1 MVGMGAFRLGIAH
14 RLDRVDPAAWDGCAG
29 PDNPFVSH
37 AFLSALED
45 SGSATA
51 ESGWAP
57 HHLLLHDDGSDRLV
71 GALPLYLKSHSQGEY
86 VFDHGWANAL
96 QQAGGRYYPKLQSC
110 VPFTPA
116 TGPRF
121 LAHAA
126 EDREA
131 VIAGLARSAIQLTR
145 DNSISSFHVTF
156 PTSEEAALA
165 PGLGLLHRLGE
176 QYHWDNHGYA
186 TFDDFLEALN
196 SRKRK
201 MIRRER
207 REAVGPGID
216 ILRLTGDDLTDEHW
230 DAFFAFYMDTG
241 SRKWGRPYLTRAF
254 FTLLHQRLRHR
265 VMLVMAR
272 RAGRWIAGAL
282 NLIGADALY
291 GRNWGCIEQHPFLH
305 FECCYYQAIDFA
317 IERGLK
323 RVEAGAQGEH
333 KIQRGYVPRPTHSLH
348 YITEPSFRRAVE
360 RFLTQEREAVTQEIE
375 HLGQYLPFRHK
386 PEDEDPE

>member
-1 MVGMGAFRLGIAH
+1 MADGGAFRLGIAH
-14 RLDRVDPAAWDGCAG
+14 RLETVDPAAWDRCAG

-51 ESGWAP
+51 ETGWAP
-57 HHLLLHDDGSDRLV
+57 HHLLLHDEENDRLV

-121 LAHAA
+121 LAAGA
-126 EDREA
+126 DDREA
-131 VIAGLARSAIQLTR
+131 VIAGLARSAMALTR
-145 DNSISSFHVTF
+145 DNGISSFHVTF
-156 PTSEEAALA
+156 PTAEEAEL
-165 PGLGLLHRLGE
+165 GSRLGLLRRTGE
-176 QYHWDNHGYA
+176 QYHWDNNGYA
-186 TFDDFLEALN
+186 GFDDFLDALN

-207 REAVGPGID
+207 REAVASGIE
-216 ILRLTGDDLTDEHW
+216 ILRLTGDDLAPEHW
-230 DAFFAFYMDTG
+230 DAFFDFYMDTG
-241 SRKWGRPYLTRAF
+241 SRKWGRPYLTREF
-254 FTLLHQRLRHR
+254 FTLLHQRLRAR

-282 NLIGADALY
+282 NLIGTDALY
-291 GRNWGCIEQHPFLH
+291 GRNWGCVEQHPFLH
-305 FECCYYQAIDFA
+305 FECCYYQAMDFA

-333 KIQRGYVPRPTHSLH
+333 KIMRGYVPRPTHSLH
-348 YITEPSFRRAVE
+348 YIVEPSFRRAVD
-360 RFLTQEREAVTQEIE
+360 RFLVQEREAIAQEIE

-386 PEDEDPE
+386 PEDEDGE

>member
-1 MVGMGAFRLGIAH
+1 MAAGAAFRLGIAH
-14 RLDRVDPAAWDGCAG
+14 RLDQVDPAAWDACAG

-51 ESGWAP
+51 DSGWAP
-57 HHLLLHDDGSDRLV
+57 HHLLLRDEESDRLV

-131 VIAGLARSAIQLTR
+131 VIAGLARAAVSLTR
-145 DNSISSFHVTF
+145 DNNISSFHVTF
-156 PTSEEAALA
+156 PTAAEAALA
-165 PGLGLLHRLGE
+165 PQLGLLHRIGE
-176 QYHWDNHGYA
+176 QYHWDNNGYA

-207 REAVGPGID
+207 REAVAAGID
-216 ILRLTGDDLTDEHW
+216 ILRLTGDDLAEEHW
-230 DAFFAFYMDTG
+230 DAFFDFYMDTG

-282 NLIGADALY
+282 NLIGSDALY
-291 GRNWGCIEQHPFLH
+291 GRNWGCVEQHPFLH
-305 FECCYYQAIDFA
+305 FECCYYQAMDFA
-317 IERGLK
+317 IERGLA

-348 YITEPSFRRAVE
+348 YITEPSFRSAVE
-360 RFLTQEREAVTQEIE
+360 RFLMQEREAVTHEIE